1 MKKSNTKYSFCK
13 KILRRSIIKY
23 IYEYDCEKCREC
35 VHISSKIFPQNDKF
49 LYCGIIRTQLKESTP
64 TILCTNF
71 LIFYGEFVLINF
83 IKYTHP
89 GKLKNM
95 HI

>member
-1 MKKSNTKYSFCK
+1 MKKSNTRVLLNIYIC
-13 KILRRSIIKY
+13 IY
-23 IYEYDCEKCREC
+23 IYEYDCEKYREC

-89 GKLKNM
+89 GKLKM
-95 HI
+95 CI

>member
-1 MKKSNTKYSFCK
+1 MY
-13 KILRRSIIKY
+13 IY

-64 TILCTNF
+64 TILCT
-71 LIFYGEFVLINF
+71 LIF
-83 IKYTHP
+83 
-89 GKLKNM
+89 
-95 HI
+95 

>member
-13 KILRRSIIKY
+13 KILHESIIKYIYIY
-23 IYEYDCEKCREC
+23 IYEYDCEKYREC

-83 IKYTHP
+83 IKYTHT
-89 GKLKNM
+89 G
-95 HI
+95 